1 MGVQRH
7 LKVLG
12 IFARLN
18 YRDGKAQYL
27 DDLPLT
33 LKYIIDACNR
43 YDELKP
49 LKLLLEDTIS
59 QSKNSS
65 TIA

>member
-18 YRDGKAQYL
+18 YRDGKKQYL

-33 LKYIIDACNR
+33 LKYIIDACER
-43 YDELKP
+43 YEELRP
-49 LKLLLEDTIS
+49 LKLLLENAIPQPTTS
-59 QSKNSS
+59 A
-65 TIA
+65 IA

>member
-27 DDLPLT
+27 NDLPLT
-33 LKYIIDACNR
+33 IKYVVDACNR

-49 LKLLLEDTIS
+49 LQQLLKELVLKHPKVS
-59 QSKNSS
+59 QS
-65 TIA
+65 